1 MNKEQLTDFLGVL
14 HFHGYIDH
22 DASKLGDLADMA
34 DFTTPPHQ
42 TVSAEDILAEEISEM
57 SDEEFNN
64 NANELLKLVKPF
76 TPERTATEEA
86 ERLVKVLLNDTKCW
100 LDEAV
105 KIAIIDQQNTI
116 TALKAANVSTV
127 WHEEVL
133 TILKGM

>member
-1 MNKEQLTDFLGVL
+1 MNKEADKILMK
-14 HFHGYIDH
+14 Y
-22 DASKLGDLADMA
+22 ASKKTNDYGTHFSSITYERAIKAM
-34 DFTTPPHQ
+34 
-42 TVSAEDILAEEISEM
+42 EEYRNHPAKFI
-57 SDEEFNN
+57 
-64 NANELLKLVKPF
+64 
-76 TPERTATEEA
+76 PERTPKEEA